1 MTNIKKIEKIIISG
15 GTGIIG
21 TQLYNKLKEN
31 GYSVAF
37 LSRTKSIKD
46 DIPTYV
52 WDIDKGT
59 IEKDALKNA
68 DYIVHLAGANIGDKR
83 WTKKRK
89 KQIIDSRTKSG
100 ELIFNEIQ
108 KHNIKLKAFIS
119 ASAIGYYGALTSD
132 TIFSETNQPHNDF
145 LSETCQKWEQI
156 ADKFE
161 ALNIRTIKIRT
172 GIVLSK
178 QGGALAKIKTII
190 KKGFGSSLGSGKQ
203 YMPWIHIDDLCNI
216 YIKAIENKS
225 MKGAYNAVAPNHV
238 TNKCFTETLA
248 RILKKPL
255 WMPHVSEFVLKLFFG
270 KMYVILVNGS
280 RISSDKII
288 KTNFK
293 FKFTNLEN
301 ALVDLIKN
309 SE

>member
-1 MTNIKKIEKIIISG
+1 MINRKKVDKIIISG

-21 TQLYNKLKEN
+21 TQLYNKLKEK
-31 GYSVAF
+31 GYYVAI
-37 LSRTKSIKD
+37 LGRTKNRKD
-46 DIPTYV
+46 DRPNYI
-52 WDIDKGT
+52 WDIDKNT
-59 IEKDALKNA
+59 IENDALKDA
-68 DYIVHLAGANIGDKR
+68 DYIIHLAGANIGDKR

-100 ELIFNEIQ
+100 KLIFDEIQ
-108 KHNIKLKAFIS
+108 KQNIKLKAFIS
-119 ASAIGYYGALTSD
+119 ASAIGYYGAITSD
-132 TIFSETNQPHNDF
+132 TIYSETSHPHIDF

-161 ALNIRTIKIRT
+161 ELNIRTVKIRT
-172 GIVLSK
+172 GIVLTK

-190 KKGFGSSLGSGKQ
+190 KKGFGSSLGSGTQ

-238 TNKCFTETLA
+238 TNKYFTETLA
-248 RILKKPL
+248 RVLKKHI
-255 WMPHVSEFVLKLFFG
+255 WMPNIPEFILKLFLG
-270 KMYVILVNGS
+270 KMHVILLNGS
-280 RISSDKII
+280 RISSAKII
-288 KTNFK
+288 KTNYK

-301 ALVDLIKN
+301 ALVDLIKK
-309 SE
+309 S